1 MIVRELLC
9 VILRLQKRNRS
20 LSSGTVSCNS
30 YTFCKFTG
38 TSKKTLK
45 MKNMNLTST
54 TKLNNGVEMPWLG
67 LGVFRSKEGEEVEI
81 AVKTALET
89 GYRSIDTAAIYEN
102 ERGVGNAIK
111 ASGVPRK
118 EIFLTSKVWN
128 TDQGYQSTL
137 DAFDASLEKLQT
149 DYLDLYLI
157 HWPKGQR
164 SVETWE
170 AMEELYEKGR
180 VRAIGVSNFLEH
192 HLDDLLPHCKIIPA
206 VNQVEF
212 HPLLIQPKLLEY
224 CQKRGIQH
232 EAWSPIM
239 KGNVTKIREIQE
251 LAKKYGKTEVQVVLR
266 WDIQKS
272 VVTIPKSVTPER
284 IISNAD
290 IFDFELEPEDM
301 AKIDALDKGRRIGG
315 HPDTINF

>member
-1 MIVRELLC
+1 M
-9 VILRLQKRNRS
+9 
-20 LSSGTVSCNS
+20 
-30 YTFCKFTG
+30 
-38 TSKKTLK
+38 KT
-45 MKNMNLTST
+45 MNITST
-54 TKLNNGVEMPWLG
+54 TKLNNGLEMPWLG
-67 LGVFRSKEGEEVEI
+67 LGVFRSKDGEEVET
-81 AVKTALET
+81 AVETALKA

-111 ASGVPRK
+111 ASSVPRS

-128 TDQGYQSTL
+128 SDQGYQSTL
-137 DAFDASLEKLQT
+137 AAFDASLEKLQT

-164 SVETWE
+164 SAETWK

-180 VRAIGVSNFLEH
+180 IRAIGVSNFLVH
-192 HLDDLLPHCKIIPA
+192 HLNNFLPNCKIIPA

-212 HPLLIQPKLLEY
+212 HPQLIQPELLKY
-224 CQKRGIQH
+224 CQKKGIQL

-239 KGNVTKIREIQE
+239 KGNVTKIPTIQE
-251 LAKKYGKTEVQVVLR
+251 LAKKYNKTEVQVVLR
-266 WDIQKS
+266 WDIQKG

-301 AKIDALDKGRRIGG
+301 AKIDGLDKEKRIGG
-315 HPDTINF
+315 HPDKINF